1 MYSDE
6 LCGNQSTIWTISGLS
21 YVHLP
26 SFEPIMR
33 HLQTVKIKANILKAR
48 NRRFC
53 NGQSACQLNPC
64 DSQGQME
71 VNEGQC
77 HEFGSAELPDER
89 LCLHND
95 NIENNPDMKF
105 NGFA

>member
-1 MYSDE
+1 MSHH
-6 LCGNQSTIWTISGLS
+6 QII
-21 YVHLP
+21 
-26 SFEPIMR
+26 
-33 HLQTVKIKANILKAR
+33 KIKANILKAR

-64 DSQGQME
+64 YPQGQME
-71 VNEGQC
+71 VNQGQC

>member
-1 MYSDE
+1 MR
-6 LCGNQSTIWTISGLS
+6 
-21 YVHLP
+21 LP
-26 SFEPIMR
+26 ANYPDNIRFAIRPFTR
-33 HLQTVKIKANILKAR
+33 HLQTIKIKANILKAR

-64 DSQGQME
+64 ESQGQME